1 MYNPQIETM
10 EQTEM
15 NSLQFSRLQKTI
27 ESVYENVQFYR
38 KKFEELGIEPEDIKS
53 LEDITK
59 LPFTIK
65 KDLRDEYP
73 FGLFAVP
80 QSEIVRIHGSSGTS
94 GKPTVVGYT
103 KNDIEMWAEVV
114 ARSIAAAGGKKAD
127 IFQNTYGYGL
137 FTGGLGLHYGA
148 EALGASVVPMSVG
161 NTERQIMLIEDFKPR
176 GISGTPSY
184 ILNIAEKMREM
195 GLDPRDSSLEYG
207 VFGAEPWSEEM
218 RDRLEEELGIKA
230 VDIYGL
236 SEIIGPG
243 VSVECHEAQD
253 GLHVQEDHF
262 FIEVLDPN
270 TLEPVADG
278 EVGELVFTSL
288 TKEAFPVIRYRT
300 GDLSSITREKCL
312 CGRTTTRMARVKG
325 RTDDMIIIGG
335 VNVFPSEVERVLL
348 QIEELAPYYQIHLVK
363 KKTLDRVE
371 LHVEV
376 DESFNQLIIGDLN
389 HQLVVEM
396 KNKIKKL
403 MKSTCLV
410 SMDIVCNVPKA
421 IPRSEGKAIRI
432 VDRREKE
439 EVYA

>member
-1 MYNPQIETM
+1 MYNPQIEMM
-10 EQTEM
+10 EQNEM
-15 NSLQFSRLQKTI
+15 KNLQLSRLHKTV
-27 ESVYENVQFYR
+27 ESVYGNVQFYR
-38 KKFEELGIEPEDIKS
+38 EKFGDLGIKPEDIKS
-53 LEDITK
+53 LADISK

-65 KDLRDEYP
+65 QDLRDQYP

-80 QSEIVRIHGSSGTS
+80 QSDIVRIHGSSGTS

-103 KNDIEMWAEVV
+103 KKDIEVWAEVV
-114 ARSIAAAGGKKAD
+114 ARSIVAAGGEKSD

-148 EALGASVVPMSVG
+148 EALGAAVVPMSVG

-176 GISGTPSY
+176 GICGTPSY

-195 GLDPRDSSLEYG
+195 GLDPKDSSLEYG

-218 RDRLEEELGIKA
+218 RIRLEEELDIKA

-262 FIEVLDPN
+262 FIEVIDPI

-300 GDLSSITREKCL
+300 GDLSSITREKCV

-348 QIEELAPYYQIHLVK
+348 QMEELVPHYQIHLVR

-371 LHVEV
+371 LHVEI
-376 DESFNQLIIGDLN
+376 DERFNQLITGDLN

-396 KNKIKKL
+396 KKKIQKL

-410 SMDIVCNVPKA
+410 SMDIVCNAPKA
-421 IPRSEGKAIRI
+421 IPRSEGKAIRV
-432 VDRREKE
+432 VDLREKV
-439 EVYA
+439 EVFA